1 MIFLQIC
8 EKYEKHYYLSFKK
21 RCIMNKAL
29 KWYGILTSL
38 GMLIVLLMGAI
49 VTKTESGEGCGN
61 SWPLCYGEFLPTQPE
76 LETIIEYSHRLVSGT
91 LGIMVIILAI
101 WTWRKIPHIKETKP
115 LAILSVFFIVLQGLL
130 GAGAVIWGQSSAVL
144 ALHFGFSL
152 LSFASVLLL
161 TILCF
166 ENASKP
172 IRFQTSNLFKWNIYY
187 LFMYLYVV
195 VYTGALV
202 RHYNASLACSD
213 WPLCNGSLALPDS
226 GLAAIHY
233 VHRLAAGLLAIW
245 IVLITIQAYKNY
257 RKQTVMYRNILL
269 LLIFIILQVTS
280 GALIIFT
287 QLNLFIALFHG
298 LFISL
303 LFGIL
308 SYLVMICLRK

>member
-1 MIFLQIC
+1 
-8 EKYEKHYYLSFKK
+8 
-21 RCIMNKAL
+21 MNKAL
-29 KWYGILTSL
+29 KVYGILTSL

-49 VTKTESGEGCGN
+49 VTKTGSGEGCGN
-61 SWPLCYGEFLPTQPE
+61 SWPLCYGKFLPTQPE
-76 LETIIEYSHRLVSGT
+76 LETIIEYSHRIVSGT
-91 LGIMVIILAI
+91 LGIMVIILAV
-101 WTWRKIPHIKETKP
+101 WAWKQIPYFKETKP

-166 ENASKP
+166 EDVRKP
-172 IRFQTSNLFKWNIYY
+172 VHFHTTQLYRWNIYF
-187 LFMYLYVV
+187 LFIYLYIV

-202 RHYNASLACSD
+202 RHFNASLSCSD
-213 WPLCNGSLALPDS
+213 WPLCNGSWAFPNN
-226 GLAAIHY
+226 GLAAIQY
-233 VHRLAAGLLAIW
+233 VHRLAAGILFIW
-245 IVLITIQAYKNY
+245 IVVFAIKTMKHYNNQVILK
-257 RKQTVMYRNILL
+257 RNAML

-308 SYLVMICLRK
+308 SYLVMISLRK

>member
-1 MIFLQIC
+1 
-8 EKYEKHYYLSFKK
+8 
-21 RCIMNKAL
+21 MNKAL
-29 KWYGILTSL
+29 KIYGVITSL

-61 SWPLCYGEFLPTQPE
+61 SWPLCYGKLLPTQPE
-76 LETIIEYSHRLVSGT
+76 LETIIEYSHRIVSGS

-101 WTWRKIPHIKETKP
+101 WTWVKIPQIKETKA

-166 ENASKP
+166 EDKRKP
-172 IRFQTSNLFKWNIYY
+172 VYFHVSQMYRSNIYF
-187 LFMYLYVV
+187 LFIYLYIV

-202 RHYNASLACSD
+202 RHYEAALACAG
-213 WPLCNGSLALPDS
+213 WPLCNGSFAFPEN
-226 GLAAIHY
+226 GFAAIHY
-233 VHRLAAGLLAIW
+233 VHRLAAGLLFIW
-245 IVLITIQAYKNY
+245 ILFFAIKTFRTYKDQAVLYTNVQ
-257 RKQTVMYRNILL
+257 L

-287 QLNLFIALFHG
+287 NLNLFIAIFHG
-298 LFISL
+298 LFVSL

-308 SYLVMICLRK
+308 SYLVMISLRKHNI